1 MAKNFGARMN
11 TIGDL
16 LLANVSKT
24 IREAALAATREA
36 VLRTPVKTGHA
47 RISWNLSAGRP
58 NSRQTEGPGTTSVD
72 TNRQV
77 ASAKAL
83 IDASNAIKGWKVGGG
98 NIFIANSVSYIGD
111 LDSGT
116 GSAQARQGMT
126 IFAVAAARKILKK
139 GRLLRG
145 R

>member
-1 MAKNFGARMN
+1 MSK
-11 TIGDL
+11 IGDAL
-16 LLANVSKT
+16 LVNVSKT
-24 IREAALAATREA
+24 IRDAAVAATREA

-47 RISWNLSAGRP
+47 RISWKLSAKRP
-58 NSRQTEGPGTTSVD
+58 KTGVVEGPNTPNVD

-98 NIFIANSVSYIGD
+98 NIFIANSVGYIDD
-111 LDSGT
+111 LDKGK
-116 GSAQARQGMT
+116 SAQARAGMT
-126 IFAVAAARKILKK
+126 TFAIAAAQAVLRK

-145 R
+145 

>member
-1 MAKNFGARMN
+1 M
-11 TIGDL
+11 
-16 LLANVSKT
+16 LANASKT
-24 IREAALAATREA
+24 IRKAAMAATTEV

-58 NSRQTEGPGTTSVD
+58 KSRQTDGPGTPSVD

-83 IDASNAIKGWKVGGG
+83 IDAANAIKGWKIGMG
-98 NIFIANSVSYIGD
+98 NIFIANSVSYIDD
-111 LDSGT
+111 LDKGT
-116 GSAQARQGMT
+116 SAQARAGMT
-126 IFAVAAARKILKK
+126 LFGVLAARAILRK